1 MPETMTFD
9 VHDTR
14 FIREKGMDALMR
26 ELGSIGTVYFL
37 RQFYSGKGNWTAER
51 KAELAGLTI
60 EDIEK
65 DIAQLRALPQDT
77 FPHRNI
83 PGMR

>member
-1 MPETMTFD
+1 MSETMTLD

-37 RQFYSGKGNWTAER
+37 RQFYSGKGNWTEER

-65 DIAQLRALPQDT
+65 DIAQLRALPQDA
-77 FPHRNI
+77 FSHRNI
-83 PGMR
+83 PAAD

>member
-1 MPETMTFD
+1 MPKTMTFD
-9 VHDTR
+9 IHDTR

-37 RQFYSGKGNWTAER
+37 RQFYTGKGNWTEER
-51 KAELAGLTI
+51 KTELAGLTI

-65 DIAQLRALPQDT
+65 DIAHMRALPQDA
-77 FPHRNI
+77 FSHRSI
-83 PGMR
+83 SGTR